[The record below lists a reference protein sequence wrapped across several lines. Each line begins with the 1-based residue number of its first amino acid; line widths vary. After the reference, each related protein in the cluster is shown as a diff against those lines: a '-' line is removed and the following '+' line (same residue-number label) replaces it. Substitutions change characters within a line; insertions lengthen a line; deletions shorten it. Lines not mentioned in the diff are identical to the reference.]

1 MNTGNETMWRRRSA
15 WQPGLGA
22 LILASF
28 MLAGCSSTSTTQS
41 FKVVKDSAV
50 ESSYIATDA
59 DFSKYRR
66 LLGKDMG
73 IHFPTNAPHSD
84 EEVARIRTIFRAA
97 FLAELDGYEIVTEP
111 GPDVLVVVPSLID
124 MRFGTAA
131 DVPDLR
137 GNLSSLA
144 QPGQLL
150 FLMELR
156 DSETDRV
163 LGRAAD
169 SSGNPPQFATPE
181 TNETDWDSVSAAAER
196 WAGLFRQFLDKNL
209 SR

>member
-1 MNTGNETMWRRRSA
+1 MVMNSVAKRERRLFHSHGR
-15 WQPGLGA
+15 GVFIITA
-22 LILASF
+22 LV
-28 MLAGCSSTSTTQS
+28 LAGCSTTTSQS
-41 FKVVKDSAV
+41 FNVVKDSEV
-50 ESSYIATDA
+50 EKSYVATDA
-59 DFSKYRR
+59 NFGKYRN

-73 IHFPTNAPHSD
+73 IHFPTNAPQS
-84 EEVARIRTIFRAA
+84 EEDIQRIRKIFREA

-111 GPDVLVVVPSLID
+111 GPETLTVEPTLID
-124 MRFGTAA
+124 MRFGTVE
-131 DVPDLR
+131 DIPDLR

-156 DSETDRV
+156 DSKTDRV

-169 SSGNPPQFATPE
+169 NAGDPPQFYTPE
-181 TNETDWDSVSAAAER
+181 TSATDWDSVASAAQR

-209 SR
+209 AN

>member
-1 MNTGNETMWRRRSA
+1 MIRGCC
-15 WQPGLGA
+15 LGA
-22 LILASF
+22 FVLTGFVLV
-28 MLAGCSSTSTTQS
+28 GCSTTTTQS
-41 FKVVKDSAV
+41 FNVVKDSAV

-59 DFSKYRR
+59 DFSQYRR

-73 IHFPTNAPHSD
+73 IHFPKNAPHT
-84 EEVARIRTIFRAA
+84 EEEILRIRQIFRTA

-111 GPDVLVVVPSLID
+111 GPDTLTVEPSLID

-131 DVPDLR
+131 DVPRLR

-169 SSGNPPQFATPE
+169 SAGDPPQFATPE
-181 TNETDWDSVSAAAER
+181 TNATDWDSVELAAER

-209 SR
+209 SK

>member
-1 MNTGNETMWRRRSA
+1 MVMNSVAKRERRLFHSHGR
-15 WQPGLGA
+15 GVFIITA
-22 LILASF
+22 LV
-28 MLAGCSSTSTTQS
+28 LAGCSTTTSQS
-41 FKVVKDSAV
+41 FNVVKDSEV
-50 ESSYIATDA
+50 EKSYVATDA
-59 DFSKYRR
+59 NFGKYRN

-73 IHFPTNAPHSD
+73 IHFPTNAPQS
-84 EEVARIRTIFRAA
+84 EEDIQRIRKIFREA

-111 GPDVLVVVPSLID
+111 GPETLTVEPTLID
-124 MRFGTAA
+124 MRFGTVE
-131 DVPDLR
+131 DIPDLR

-156 DSETDRV
+156 DSRTDRV

-169 SSGNPPQFATPE
+169 NAGDPPQFYTPE
-181 TNETDWDSVSAAAER
+181 TSATDWDSVESAAQR

-209 SR
+209 GN